1 MVRAIGSA
9 ATVIT
14 VLAGWFLML
23 LWMVLSVSQMAVE
36 RTAIP
41 AVSCLSDS
49 QEPGCEPPF

>member
-41 AVSCLSDS
+41 AVSCLPDS
-49 QEPGCEPPF
+49 QEPGCEPPL